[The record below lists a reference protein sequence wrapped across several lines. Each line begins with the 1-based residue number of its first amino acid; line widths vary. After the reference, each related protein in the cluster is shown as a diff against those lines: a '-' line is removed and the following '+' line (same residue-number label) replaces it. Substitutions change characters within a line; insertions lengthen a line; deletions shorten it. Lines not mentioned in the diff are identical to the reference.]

1 MPPIKHRSGGVMQR
15 LLGLILLAIA
25 EFVPTATTPASI
37 EQRFQKDIKG
47 TADAAASP
55 KSGYVMVNGIRIHYL
70 EWGRSGPP
78 VILLHGLYDDARTW
92 EAMAPL
98 LASDY
103 HIVAPDR
110 RGAGSSD
117 KPKKG
122 YDSQTLVSDL
132 TLLIRNLKLGPASLV
147 GHSAGAEIALMMA
160 VQRPEMIHSVIMVDG
175 GFWPK
180 RVDGPAAASSAPCK
194 TAPDECARMAALEKA
209 SRGYDAEILYPR
221 VTSPILLVL
230 ARQASP
236 GADELAEYKRQGI
249 DYLELSRKAEQHAKE
264 VADRKLRRGQI
275 TFIENT
281 RHWIQVDQPQS
292 LAQAIRQ
299 FLMRQGVTP

>member
-1 MPPIKHRSGGVMQR
+1 MLPVTHRSGGVMQR
-15 LLGLILLAIA
+15 FSGLILLAIA
-25 EFVPTATTPASI
+25 GLVPTATTLASI
-37 EQRFQKDIKG
+37 EQHFQGDIKG
-47 TADAAASP
+47 TANTAVSP
-55 KSGYVMVNGIRIHYL
+55 KSRYVMVNGIRIHYL

-92 EAMAPL
+92 EAIAPL

-117 KPKKG
+117 KPKEG

-132 TLLIRNLKLGPASLV
+132 ILLIRNLKLGPATLV
-147 GHSAGAEIALMMA
+147 GHSAGAQIALMMA
-160 VQRPEMIHSVIMVDG
+160 AQRPEMIHSVVLVDG

-180 RVDGPAAASSAPCK
+180 RVDGPPAASSAPCNE
-194 TAPDECARMAALEKA
+194 APDECARMAALEKA
-209 SRGYDAEILYPR
+209 SREYDPETLYPR
-221 VTSPILLVL
+221 VTSPVLLVL

-249 DYLELSRKAEQHAKE
+249 DYLEMAKKAEQHAKE

-292 LAQAIRQ
+292 LAQAIKQ
-299 FLMRQGVTP
+299 FLVRQGVTP

>member
-1 MPPIKHRSGGVMQR
+1 MER

-25 EFVPTATTPASI
+25 GLVPTATTLASI
-37 EQRFQKDIKG
+37 EQHLQGDIKG
-47 TADAAASP
+47 TAHAAVSP
-55 KSGYVMVNGIRIHYL
+55 KSGYVLVNGIRIHYL

-78 VILLHGLYDDARTW
+78 VILLHGMFDDARTW

-117 KPKKG
+117 KPKEG

-132 TLLIRNLKLGPASLV
+132 ALLIRNLKLRPAILV

-160 VQRPEMIHSVIMVDG
+160 VQRPEMIHSVVMVEG

-180 RVDGPAAASSAPCK
+180 RVDGPPAASPAPCRE
-194 TAPDECARMAALEKA
+194 APDECARMAALEKA
-209 SRGYDAEILYPR
+209 SREYDPETLYPR
-221 VTSPILLVL
+221 VTSPVLLVL
-230 ARQASP
+230 AHQPRP
-236 GADELAEYKRQGI
+236 GADELAEYRKRGI

-281 RHWIQVDQPQS
+281 RHWIQVDQPQL
-292 LAQAIRQ
+292 LAQAIKQ
-299 FLMRQGVTP
+299 FLARQGVIS